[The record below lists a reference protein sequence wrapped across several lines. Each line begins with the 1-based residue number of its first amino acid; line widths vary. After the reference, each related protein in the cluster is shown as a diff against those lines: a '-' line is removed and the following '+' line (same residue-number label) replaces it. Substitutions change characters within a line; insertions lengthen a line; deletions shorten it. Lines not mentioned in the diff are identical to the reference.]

1 MYFSYSNMNDD
12 IDVNLAPLEMTPKD
26 EILININQIFI
37 ELEEYNIFYEDNDL
51 PNDIEKLKDLHQNL
65 ENQFDKLNYKNNPIK
80 VEADNKKWSVTIT
93 LDENDKIKF
102 EVHSK
107 LLEDYEW
114 FSKYEW
120 LDLKDDKDFISVEF
134 KNNNLTLNTENNDLK
149 SIIKNSIKEL
159 LLQFNINPDY
169 LSDIPDEQ
177 LIHPILS
184 LKKAYFNLDKYVI
197 NNKLVKNI
205 YSIDP
210 YVDFSYEA
218 SKNIYDKPLI
228 ILKANDFNKII
239 TQITKH

>member
-1 MYFSYSNMNDD
+1 MYFSYSTMNDN
-12 IDVNLAPLEMTPKD
+12 IDVNFAPLEMTPED
-26 EILININQIFI
+26 EFELNIRQIFD
-37 ELEEYNIFYEDNDL
+37 ELEEYNIFYSDENIPSDV
-51 PNDIEKLKDLHQNL
+51 EKLKNL
-65 ENQFDKLNYKNNPIK
+65 YRNLNDYIEDIK
-80 VEADNKKWSVTIT
+80 SNKKSITVKSDDDSWLVTIT

-120 LDLKDDKDFISVEF
+120 LDLKDDKDFISVEL

-184 LKKAYFNLDKYVI
+184 LKKAYFNLDKYDI

-210 YVDFSYEA
+210 YVNFSYEA
-218 SKNIYDKPLI
+218 RKNIYGKPLI
-228 ILKANDFNKII
+228 ILKTNDFNKII

>member
-1 MYFSYSNMNDD
+1 MYFSYNYMNDN
-12 IDVNLAPLEMTPKD
+12 IDVNFAPLEMTPED
-26 EILININQIFI
+26 EFELNIRQIFD
-37 ELEEYNIFYEDNDL
+37 ELEEYNIFYSDENL
-51 PNDIEKLKDLHQNL
+51 PSDIEKLKDLYRNL
-65 ENQFDKLNYKNNPIK
+65 NDYIEYIK
-80 VEADNKKWSVTIT
+80 SNKKSITVKSDDDLWSVTIT
-93 LDENDKIKF
+93 LDENDKLKF

-169 LSDIPDEQ
+169 LSDIPDKQ

-184 LKKAYFNLDKYVI
+184 LTKAYFNIDKYVA
-197 NNKLVKNI
+197 NNQLVKNI

-218 SKNIYDKPLI
+218 RKNIYGKTLI

-239 TQITKH
+239 TQITKD

>member
-1 MYFSYSNMNDD
+1 MYFSYSNINDD
-12 IDVNLAPLEMTPKD
+12 IDVNFAPLEMTPED
-26 EILININQIFI
+26 EFELNIRQIFD
-37 ELEEYNIFYEDNDL
+37 ELEEYNIFYSDENL
-51 PNDIEKLKDLHQNL
+51 PSDIEKLKDLYRNL
-65 ENQFDKLNYKNNPIK
+65 NDYIDDIK
-80 VEADNKKWSVTIT
+80 SNKKSITVKSDEDLWSVTIS
-93 LDENDKIKF
+93 LDENNKFKF
-102 EVHSK
+102 ETHSK

-120 LDLKDDKDFISVEF
+120 LDLKDDEDFISVEF
-134 KNNNLTLNTENNDLK
+134 KKNDLTINKETNDLK

-184 LKKAYFNLDKYVI
+184 LKKAYFNLDKHVV
-197 NNKLVKNI
+197 NNQLVKNI
-205 YSIDP
+205 HSIDP

>member
-1 MYFSYSNMNDD
+1 MYFSYSTMNDN
-12 IDVNLAPLEMTPKD
+12 IDVNFAPLEMTPED
-26 EILININQIFI
+26 EFELNIRQIFD
-37 ELEEYNIFYEDNDL
+37 ELEEYNIFYSDENIPSDV
-51 PNDIEKLKDLHQNL
+51 EKLKNL
-65 ENQFDKLNYKNNPIK
+65 YRNLNDYIEDIK
-80 VEADNKKWSVTIT
+80 SNKKSITVKSDDDSWLVTIT

-120 LDLKDDKDFISVEF
+120 LDLKDDKDFISVEL

-210 YVDFSYEA
+210 YVNFSYEA
-218 SKNIYDKPLI
+218 RKNIYGKPLI
-228 ILKANDFNKII
+228 ILKTNDFNKII

>member
-12 IDVNLAPLEMTPKD
+12 IDVNFAPLEMTPED
-26 EILININQIFI
+26 EFELNIRQIFD
-37 ELEEYNIFYEDNDL
+37 ELEEYNIFYSDENL
-51 PNDIEKLKDLHQNL
+51 PSDVEKLKDLYRNL
-65 ENQFDKLNYKNNPIK
+65 NDYIEDIK
-80 VEADNKKWSVTIT
+80 SNKKSITVKSDDDSWSVTIT
-93 LDENDKIKF
+93 LDENDKLKF

-107 LLEDYEW
+107 LLEDYKW
-114 FSKYEW
+114 FSKYKW

-184 LKKAYFNLDKYVI
+184 LKKAYFNLDKHVV
-197 NNKLVKNI
+197 NNQLVKNI

-228 ILKANDFNKII
+228 ILKSNGFNKII
-239 TQITKH
+239 TQITKD